1 MNMATGEWAARVTV
15 MGVCLDSTSYQALS
29 DFMAGVPEAVI
40 TGNVDHYSSAERE
53 VGRALDI
60 PHVEREVGR
69 ALDLP
74 HTRIC
79 FIDYDRNNEEAI
91 RITERL
97 RSEYPHAHV
106 FAVSSNSQPQGI
118 IAAMRAGCA
127 EYLSKP
133 MRQEQVLDGMARVEA
148 NQKKRTRSRA
158 HGKVITLVGAKGGT
172 GVTSLALHLALE
184 LAHEGKRKCVLVDQ
198 HPALGDASL
207 YLGTGRH
214 QYSFFELANDS
225 DRLDEELLQG
235 FLLRHDSGLHLLDS
249 PEIVDAIHGAP
260 PSAVEHTLAFLADLY
275 QFVVVDCPP
284 GLTDAT
290 LSSIAQSEQIAI
302 VMTAEL
308 PSVRNSVRYIEYL
321 SKLGYTSSSIHVV
334 LNRYSKKGPLSDERI
349 EKALGREIS
358 LRVPNSYNEVI
369 QAINAGAP
377 IPSGK
382 KSDFG
387 AAIQKWAHELVSN
400 GVGNDR
406 IQATAPAKLSVETKG
421 QIGGFRALFGK

>member
-1 MNMATGEWAARVTV
+1 MATGEWAARVTV

-60 PHVEREVGR
+60 PHVEREVGP

-148 NQKKRTRSRA
+148 NQKKRARSRA

-225 DRLDEELLQG
+225 ERLDEELLQG

-334 LNRYSKKGPLSDERI
+334 LNRYSKKGPLSDDRI
-349 EKALGREIS
+349 EKALGRQIS

-382 KSDFG
+382 KSDFS
-387 AAIQKWAHELVSN
+387 AAIQKWARELVTPAT
-400 GVGNDR
+400 GNDR

-421 QIGGFRALFGK
+421 HIGGFRALFGK

>member
-127 EYLSKP
+127 EYLTKP
-133 MRQEQVLDGMARVEA
+133 MRQEDVLDGMVRVEA
-148 NQKKRTRSRA
+148 SHKKRARLKAR
-158 HGKVITLVGAKGGT
+158 GKVTTVLGAKGGV
-172 GVTSLALHLALE
+172 GVTSLALHLALD
-184 LAHEGKRKCVLVDQ
+184 LARDGKRKCLLVDQ

-207 YLGTGRH
+207 YLGMGRH
-214 QYSFFELANDS
+214 PYSFYELANSS
-225 DRLDEELLQG
+225 DRLDEELLQA
-235 FLLRHDSGLHLLDS
+235 FLLHHGSGLDVLDS
-249 PEIVDAIHGAP
+249 LESVDAIHGAS

-275 QFVVVDCPP
+275 QYVVVDCPP
-284 GLTDAT
+284 GLTDGT
-290 LSSIAQSEQIAI
+290 LACIAQFEQIVI
-302 VMTAEL
+302 VMTPEL
-308 PSVRNSVRYIEYL
+308 PSVRNAVRYL
-321 SKLGYTSSSIHVV
+321 
-334 LNRYSKKGPLSDERI
+334 D
-349 EKALGREIS
+349 
-358 LRVPNSYNEVI
+358 
-369 QAINAGAP
+369 
-377 IPSGK
+377 
-382 KSDFG
+382 
-387 AAIQKWAHELVSN
+387 
-400 GVGNDR
+400 
-406 IQATAPAKLSVETKG
+406 
-421 QIGGFRALFGK
+421 